1 MKKTLKVLHAP
12 TTVGGNP
19 SGLSRA
25 FSALGI
31 KSSVV
36 ALSQTYLNY
45 HADRVIWEA
54 GDNLLVRELKRLKAI
69 LTVLPGCDV
78 VQYNFGTTFATPY
91 PAESGQSR
99 LRSIFVRLHC
109 LYLGFLQWFEL
120 NMLKILGIPAFVI
133 YQGDD
138 ARQGNYCMEHF
149 KYSIAA
155 HVDEGYYSEASDS
168 FKRKSIRRMAKYCQ
182 GIYSVNPDL
191 LYVLPANARFTPYAH
206 VFADEIEPNY
216 CQYENRPLRIL
227 HAPTSRQAKGTPLI
241 LEALDS
247 LEKQGYEFE
256 LVLIEGMSNEE
267 AQRAYRNAD
276 VLIDQLY
283 AGWYGGL
290 AVEVM
295 AMGKPVLVYLRE
307 ADLDF
312 IPVEMK
318 SDLPFIQITPDDV
331 ELRLKHVMEMSREE
345 LVELGRRSRA
355 FAEKWHNPE
364 VIASELREDYLRSLN
379 IKN

>member
-1 MKKTLKVLHAP
+1 MKKKLNVIHAP

-19 SGLSRA
+19 SGLSKA
-25 FSALGI
+25 FLKLGI
-31 KSSVV
+31 RSNVV

-45 HADRVIWEA
+45 HADRVVWEP
-54 GDNLLVRELKRLKAI
+54 GDSLLVREFKRVKAI

-91 PAESGQSR
+91 PADPGHSG
-99 LRSIFVRLHC
+99 LRSVFVRLHC
-109 LYLGFLQWFEL
+109 LYLGILQWLEL

-138 ARQGNYCMEHF
+138 ARQGDYCLEYFEH
-149 KYSIAA
+149 SIAA
-155 HVDEGYYSEASDS
+155 HVGEGYYSEVSDE
-168 FKRKSIRRMAKYCQ
+168 FKRRSIRRMAKYCQ

-191 LYVLPANARFTPYAH
+191 LYVLPANARFIPYAH

-216 CQYENRPLRIL
+216 CQHESRPLRIL
-227 HAPTSRQAKGTPLI
+227 HAPTSRLAKGTPLI

-247 LEKQGYEFE
+247 LQKQGFEFE
-256 LVLIEGMSNEE
+256 LVLIEGMSNEQ
-267 AQRAYRNAD
+267 AQREYRSAD
-276 VLIDQLY
+276 VIIDQLY

-307 ADLDF
+307 EDLDF

-318 SDLPFIQITPDDV
+318 HDLPFIQVTPDDV
-331 ELRLKHVMEMSREE
+331 ELRLKYVIELPRED
-345 LVELGRRSRA
+345 LLELGRQSRT
-355 FAEKWHNPE
+355 FVEKWHDPE
-364 VIASELREDYLRSLN
+364 VIASGLRSDYLSSLN
-379 IKN
+379 ITN